1 MPIRV
6 LEDIIQ
12 PGATPSSGYADRYPK
27 VDMPTSV
34 LEAQRAN
41 QKKVMPN
48 ILDKALAVASVPYNF
63 AKGIIGNPS
72 HPGAVTQVSLT
83 QAQKERLNEIAQAKR
98 TPTGTINYSDYG
110 SPTKTFSGIS
120 GMTPLDASLA
130 TTMGGTGYTKNP
142 DGSINY
148 TGGAYDFNKGNVIT
162 DFIDRGGIIGAADR
176 FGKNIYDKFNPEETS
191 IDPTGKNL
199 FTKHGYEDDEYD
211 FSGIEG
217 QTAFNPAMKKMWDMY
232 RLYNTAKKAKK
243 YGPQVIDKGAQLIKK
258 KITGEGKKI
267 ITKKKKT
274 PTPPGEKGGP
284 GYIPPKK
291 KYTPPS
297 HQTGGSG
304 GVHSG
309 MKTTKKKYTPPSH
322 QTGGAGG
329 VHSGM
334 KTTPSRRHTGHGKS
348 GRGRDP
354 DRWKADGGLIKLF
367 KYGGFLG

>member
-27 VDMPTSV
+27 VDMPASV

-120 GMTPLDASLA
+120 DMNALEASLA
-130 TTMGGTGYTKNP
+130 TTMGGTGYTTNP

-162 DFIDRGGIIGAADR
+162 DFIDKGGIIGAADM
-176 FGKNIYDKFNPEETS
+176 FGKNIYNYIHGPQMKF
-191 IDPTGKNL
+191 
-199 FTKHGYEDDEYD
+199 KHQQLINKKKQKQADVFKKIKEKQLADE
-211 FSGIEG
+211 
-217 QTAFNPAMKKMWDMY
+217 AA
-232 RLYNTAKKAKK
+232 AKAKADAAAAAK
-243 YGPQVIDKGAQLIKK
+243 EAAQKAA
-258 KITGEGKKI
+258 
-267 ITKKKKT
+267 TKKQAAQNKKN
-274 PTPPGEKGGP
+274 K
-284 GYIPPKK
+284 
-291 KYTPPS
+291 
-297 HQTGGSG
+297 TGGYQSSHG
-304 GVHSG
+304 GNKG
-309 MKTTKKKYTPPSH
+309 FM
-322 QTGGAGG
+322 GGKGTAAEMG
-329 VHSGM
+329 SF
-334 KTTPSRRHTGHGKS
+334 
-348 GRGRDP
+348 
-354 DRWKADGGLIKLF
+354 AQGGLIDF
-367 KYGGFLG
+367 YRYGGFI

>member
-1 MPIRV
+1 MANPLDTWKQHAEFTQAAKGLTGKGVIPEYGMQSGYDFQKKYNLNPKVSSV
-6 LEDIIQ
+6 LASGWQLGQEGVRGLGKYLTGD
-12 PGATPSSGYADRYPK
+12 PGALKDAWGTAKKQSAQNIEGILAAHAGTL
-27 VDMPTSV
+27 TSEQQQIRNEY
-34 LEAQRAN
+34 LEGVG
-41 QKKVMPN
+41 QKP
-48 ILDKALAVASVPYNF
+48 DAPF
-63 AKGIIGNPS
+63 
-72 HPGAVTQVSLT
+72 
-83 QAQKERLNEIAQAKR
+83 
-98 TPTGTINYSDYG
+98 IN
-110 SPTKTFSGIS
+110 
-120 GMTPLDASLA
+120 
-130 TTMGGTGYTKNP
+130 
-142 DGSINY
+142 
-148 TGGAYDFNKGNVIT
+148 
-162 DFIDRGGIIGAADR
+162 
-176 FGKNIYDKFNPEETS
+176 
-191 IDPTGKNL
+191 PTGKNL

-258 KITGEGKKI
+258 KITGGGKKI

>member
-1 MPIRV
+1 M
-6 LEDIIQ
+6 
-12 PGATPSSGYADRYPK
+12 A
-27 VDMPTSV
+27 
-34 LEAQRAN
+34 
-41 QKKVMPN
+41 N
-48 ILDKALAVASVPYNF
+48 ILDNTLALGSVPYNF

-72 HPGAVTQVSLT
+72 NPGATTQVSLT
-83 QAQKERLNEIAQAKR
+83 DAQKDYLDNIAQSKG
-98 TPTGTINYSDYG
+98 TSGTIDYSDYG

-120 GMTPLDASLA
+120 GMDPMEVSLA
-130 TTMGGTGYTKNP
+130 TTMGGTGYTTNP

-297 HQTGGSG
+297 HQTGG
-304 GVHSG
+304 
-309 MKTTKKKYTPPSH
+309 
-322 QTGGAGG
+322 AGG